1 MAIGLLTVLKII
13 PWVDVIRNA
22 PVVADGAKK
31 LWNTVAKKTPVQEMP
46 EASHPATPVTPAT
59 ESQAMALLQARLKA
73 METSTSE
80 LQQQM
85 LASSA
90 LITSL
95 AEQNSELIKRVE
107 ANRVRVLWLALI
119 TLASGALAL
128 ASWLA

>member
-1 MAIGLLTVLKII
+1 MAIGLMTVLKII

-31 LWNTVAKKTPVQEMP
+31 LWSTVGKKTPLQEMP
-46 EASHPATPVTPAT
+46 ESRQSSSPTT
-59 ESQAMALLQARLKA
+59 EPQAIGMLQARLTA
-73 METSTSE
+73 MEATTSD
-80 LQQQM
+80 LHQQM

-107 ANRVRVLWLALI
+107 ANRVRVLWLSLV
-119 TLASGALAL
+119 TLVSGALAVASLL
-128 ASWLA
+128 A

>member
-1 MAIGLLTVLKII
+1 MAIGLMTVLKII

-31 LWNTVAKKTPVQEMP
+31 LWSTVGKKTPLQEMP
-46 EASHPATPVTPAT
+46 ESRQSSSPTT
-59 ESQAMALLQARLKA
+59 EPQAIGMLQARLTA
-73 METSTSE
+73 MEATTSE
-80 LQQQM
+80 LHQQM

-107 ANRVRVLWLALI
+107 ANRVRVLWLSLV
-119 TLASGALAL
+119 TLVSGALAVASLL
-128 ASWLA
+128 A

>member
-1 MAIGLLTVLKII
+1 MAIGLMTVLKII

-31 LWNTVAKKTPVQEMP
+31 LWSTVGKKTPLQEMP
-46 EASHPATPVTPAT
+46 ESRQSSSPTT
-59 ESQAMALLQARLKA
+59 EPQAIGMLQARLTA
-73 METSTSE
+73 MEATTSE
-80 LQQQM
+80 LHQQM

-107 ANRVRVLWLALI
+107 ANRVRVLWLSLVTLI
-119 TLASGALAL
+119 SGALAVASLL
-128 ASWLA
+128 A

>member
-1 MAIGLLTVLKII
+1 MAIGLMTVLKII

-31 LWNTVAKKTPVQEMP
+31 LWSTVGKKTPLQEMP
-46 EASHPATPVTPAT
+46 ESRQSSSPTT
-59 ESQAMALLQARLKA
+59 EPQAIGMLQARLTA
-73 METSTSE
+73 MEATTSD
-80 LQQQM
+80 LHQQM

-107 ANRVRVLWLALI
+107 ANRVRVLWLSLVTLI
-119 TLASGALAL
+119 SGALAVASLL
-128 ASWLA
+128 A